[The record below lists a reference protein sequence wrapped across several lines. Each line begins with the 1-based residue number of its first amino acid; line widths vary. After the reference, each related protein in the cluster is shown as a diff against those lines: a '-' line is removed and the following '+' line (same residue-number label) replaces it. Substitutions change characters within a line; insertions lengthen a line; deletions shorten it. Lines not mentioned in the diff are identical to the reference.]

1 MKNARQKKILE
12 LIEQY
17 DVDTQETLIERLAE
31 VGINATQTT
40 VSRDIRELK
49 LVKGMTG
56 KGTYKYIVPGVK
68 RENNT
73 PILNSALTEAVVKIE
88 AAKNIVVVKTL
99 PGMANALA
107 VCVDTL
113 EHPHIVGSVAGDDT
127 ILLVIK
133 DDETA
138 KMVGISDSAY
148 FSRFFKKHTGLT
160 PAEYR
165 KLFK

>member
-1 MKNARQKKILE
+1 MKSARQKKILE
-12 LIEQY
+12 LIDKY
-17 DVDTQETLIERLAE
+17 DIDTQETLIERLLE
-31 VGINATQTT
+31 VGFAVTQTT

-56 KGTYKYIVPGVK
+56 KGTYKYVVPGVK
-68 RENNT
+68 RESNV
-73 PILNSALTEAVVKIE
+73 PVLNSALTESVVKIE
-88 AAKNIVVVKTL
+88 AARNIVVVKTY

-138 KMVGISDSAY
+138 KMV
-148 FSRFFKKHTGLT
+148 
-160 PAEYR
+160 EE
-165 KLFK
+165 KLKTVFGVN

>member
-1 MKNARQKKILE
+1 MKNTRQKKILE

-17 DVDTQETLIERLAE
+17 DIDTQETLIERLLE
-31 VGINATQTT
+31 IGIAVTQTT

-56 KGTYKYIVPGVK
+56 KGTYKYIVPGIK
-68 RENNT
+68 KDSNT
-73 PILNSALTEAVVKIE
+73 PVLNSALTEAVVKIE
-88 AAKNIVVVKTL
+88 AAKNIVVIKTFA
-99 PGMANALA
+99 GMANALA

-113 EHPHIVGSVAGDDT
+113 EQTNIVGSVAGDDT

-138 KMVGISDSAY
+138 KAV
-148 FSRFFKKHTGLT
+148 
-160 PAEYR
+160 EE
-165 KLFK
+165 KLKSVFGVK